1 MKYVRVPNLHMKRNM
16 IEACHCCVHQ
26 CQSPKWR
33 MLSTYIRRT
42 IILEDVRQ
50 RNMEGS
56 VLLYMKLD
64 RWRVCLNFSTCFSPK
79 SDHRSQHTF
88 SSAVAVISH
97 ETFIYTSSMRSPYK
111 KNIFYIHLEETMI
124 VKPWQQEWF
133 AHLSSL
139 HMVWRSSLK
148 WYHILVA
155 CQK

>member
-88 SSAVAVISH
+88 SSVVAVISH

-111 KNIFYIHLEETMI
+111 FFFFLHPFRRDHDCETVTTRMVCTLVIFAYGVE
-124 VKPWQQEWF
+124 VF
-133 AHLSSL
+133 S
-139 HMVWRSSLK
+139 
-148 WYHILVA
+148 
-155 CQK
+155 